1 MALERPRRSPD
12 FEQKLLILLILSQCG
27 RCSDMQLLQFLFDH
41 DLMNYFDMMFTLSD
55 LCRDGQA
62 VRFER
67 VGQTFYE
74 ATPAGEETL
83 SLFGNRIPA
92 SMKELICSLA
102 PDWKKR
108 VQREQEYLSEYHQT
122 KRGEFEL
129 HLRVMEQ
136 DMEMLHVSLSLP
148 SEEMARTMKE
158 NWPDKAQE
166 IYANLFNGLAEK
178 KA

>member
-1 MALERPRRSPD
+1 M
-12 FEQKLLILLILSQCG
+12 
-27 RCSDMQLLQFLFDH
+27 
-41 DLMNYFDMMFTLSD
+41 
-55 LCRDGQA
+55 
-62 VRFER
+62 
-67 VGQTFYE
+67 
-74 ATPAGEETL
+74 
-83 SLFGNRIPA
+83 
-92 SMKELICSLA
+92 
-102 PDWKKR
+102 
-108 VQREQEYLSEYHQT
+108 QREQEYLSEYHQT